1 MYKCTTLTGV
11 LLTGSNTDVCCIRRP
26 TSTRKAGCTRQIVH
40 LTRSPFI
47 VTRCEQTPLSQKKT
61 ICYVSLATLLLQFK
75 SEFKRAST
83 FLCPFDRDL
92 AMGFLMLKYCYDYQQ
107 LTTQCSKI
115 MSNFPCAAGIINTI
129 ERQDRIFSDG
139 RISLQASLVVI

>member
-1 MYKCTTLTGV
+1 MFAV
-11 LLTGSNTDVCCIRRP
+11 QEDQRRLV
-26 TSTRKAGCTRQIVH
+26 KAGCTRQIVY

-83 FLCPFDRDL
+83 FYAR
-92 AMGFLMLKYCYDYQQ
+92 
-107 LTTQCSKI
+107 
-115 MSNFPCAAGIINTI
+115 
-129 ERQDRIFSDG
+129 
-139 RISLQASLVVI
+139 LVVTWPWAF